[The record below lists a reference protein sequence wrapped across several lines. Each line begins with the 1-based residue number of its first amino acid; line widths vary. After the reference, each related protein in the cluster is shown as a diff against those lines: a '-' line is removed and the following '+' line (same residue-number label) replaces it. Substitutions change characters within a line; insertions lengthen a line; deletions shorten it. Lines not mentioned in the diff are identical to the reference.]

1 MITYSGEQP
10 AVTKEAQ
17 IPIREHIVRGL
28 AVLFVLT
35 LLVGFVVSS
44 FPQRIDDLDFSEYYS
59 AGQIIRQGLGR
70 QLYDLKVQLDFQLR
84 IAKPHVF
91 YNHPPFEA
99 LLFAPFMFV
108 SYRAAYTSWVL
119 ISVGLLVCAALI
131 IESNTKVILAASQYA
146 RMQADFGLV
155 LLLFMTFAPVTTCLL
170 LGQDSPLLLLI
181 YTLTFVLLRSRK
193 EFWAGCLLAGGL
205 FKFHLIV
212 PFVLV
217 LVLRRKW
224 SFLRGFVLVGAML
237 IVISIS
243 VSGPSV
249 LVVYPRFLLLNPI
262 YQQVA
267 GFAPEYM
274 PNIRGFVY
282 LLLNERAAVISAVV
296 VGTGSVAII
305 WLAARNWND
314 EQFGFSFSA
323 AVLASLLAGYH
334 LYNYDLTLLLLPI
347 SILCGELARQGRSLF
362 RPLLLV
368 ALIAL
373 FVPPLHRL
381 LLLHSIYAL
390 MFVPILLLLIEAVR
404 VNQNGALKGQRL
416 SDPTLG

>member
-1 MITYSGEQP
+1 MEMITCSGEET
-10 AVTKEAQ
+10 AVAREAQ
-17 IPIREHIVRGL
+17 IPIPERIVRGL

-44 FPQRIDDLDFSEYYS
+44 LPQRINDLDFSEYYS

-99 LLFAPFMFV
+99 LLFAPFTFL
-108 SYRAAYTSWVL
+108 SYRAAYISWVL
-119 ISVGLLVCAALI
+119 ISVGLLVCAAVI
-131 IESNTKVILAASQYA
+131 IESNTKVILASSRYA

-181 YTLTFVLLRSRK
+181 YTLTFVLLRRRK
-193 EFWAGCLLAGGL
+193 EFWAGCLMAGGL

-224 SFLRGFVLVGAML
+224 SFLQGFVLVGATL

-274 PNIRGFVY
+274 PNIRGFVQ
-282 LLLNERAAVISAVV
+282 LLLNGRAAAISAVLIA
-296 VGTGSVAII
+296 GGSVAAI
-305 WLAARNWND
+305 WFAARNWND
-314 EQFGFSFSA
+314 EQLGLSFSA
-323 AVLASLLAGYH
+323 AVLAAQMASYH
-334 LYNYDLTLLLLPI
+334 LYNYDLTLLLLPV
-347 SILCGELARQGRSLF
+347 SIVCGELAGQGRALF
-362 RPLLLV
+362 RPVLLV

-373 FVPPLHRL
+373 FIPLLHRL
-381 LLLHSIYAL
+381 LLLHSMYAL
-390 MFVPILLLLIEAVR
+390 MFIPITMLFVEIIR
-404 VNQNGALKGQRL
+404 VKCELYQQMA
-416 SDPTLG
+416 PM